1 MHFNIK
7 NGSSALMTVILMLVI
22 ISVTAFGL
30 IVLMGS
36 WDQRVANSSTSTN
49 LTGITYTSDVYNA
62 TNSTLHGLTNIMP
75 NFIWIVVVFL
85 FVVFFTLFVIALKHR

>member
-1 MHFNIK
+1 VHFNIK

-22 ISVTAFGL
+22 VSVTAFGL
-30 IVLMGS
+30 IILMGS
-36 WDQRVANSSTSTN
+36 WDQRVVNSTTDPN

-62 TNSTLHGLTNIMP
+62 TNSTLHGLTNVMP
-75 NFIWIVVVFL
+75 NFIWIVVIFL